1 MGQIYTGA
9 AAVRKQTLVQ
19 QEMTRFDTLQML
31 AVAAVTHQ
39 NQQKSV
45 KVIFFSSTLMFRRVM
60 LCSITLSGVCCFQG
74 VWSPLTNLSMQL
86 CSLIFI
92 FIFVGNIFQWL
103 REINDLAKRY
113 QIFLLPL
120 CSLLSY
126 DVCVVATLFVSCCW
140 LQ

>member
-1 MGQIYTGA
+1 
-9 AAVRKQTLVQ
+9 
-19 QEMTRFDTLQML
+19 ML

-113 QIFLLPL
+113 
-120 CSLLSY
+120 
-126 DVCVVATLFVSCCW
+126 
-140 LQ
+140 